1 MNWALVNKETNIV
14 ENIVVWDGSGD
25 IFPDYTCVALQ
36 ENEKCQIGQLYAEDD
51 LPRFSGNPVLP
62 KTYTAYEF
70 LKKLTTQ
77 ERANIRNLAQ
87 TDDIAADFLMFAE
100 FAQEI
105 RTDDVM
111 TVQGLD
117 YLVSVGVFSEE
128 RKNEILS

>member
-25 IFPDYTCVALQ
+25 LFPDYTCIALQ
-36 ENEKCQIGQLYAEDD
+36 ENEKCEIGQLYAKDD
-51 LPRFSGNPVLP
+51 LPRFSGNSVLP

-70 LKKLTTQ
+70 LKRFTPQ
-77 ERANIRNLAQ
+77 ERAGIRNMAQ
-87 TDDIAADFLMFAE
+87 TDDIVSDFLMFAE

-111 TVQGLD
+111 TIQGMD
-117 YLVSVGVFSEE
+117 YLVFVGVLSDE
-128 RKNEILS
+128 RKNEIMS